1 MQHKLTNTFNI
12 WRKVPF
18 VINLKTLLH
27 KMFMLTYRNSEA
39 GISQNNVAKHLRDDK
54 IFSLYRKFTAKYVS
68 EIILK
73 LGGLLCW

>member
-1 MQHKLTNTFNI
+1 
-12 WRKVPF
+12 
-18 VINLKTLLH
+18 
-27 KMFMLTYRNSEA
+27 MFMLTYRNSEA

-73 LGGLLCW
+73 LGGLLC